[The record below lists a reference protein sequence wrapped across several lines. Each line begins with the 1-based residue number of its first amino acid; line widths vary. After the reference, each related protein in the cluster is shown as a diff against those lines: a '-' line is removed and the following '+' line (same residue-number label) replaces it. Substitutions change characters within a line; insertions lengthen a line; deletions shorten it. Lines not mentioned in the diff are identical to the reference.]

1 MGKKKIV
8 TLNQNSQFKRLYSKG
23 NSFVSSNLI
32 TYIKRNNLN
41 INRVGITASKKIGI
55 SVKRNRARRVIK
67 SSYIKLFPYVKN
79 GFDIVFVARYK
90 TCYLKMQDIYSNMF
104 KHLKDANLIN
114 EEINH

>member
-55 SVKRNRARRVIK
+55 SVKRNRARRIIK
-67 SSYIKLFPYVKN
+67 SSYVELFPYVKN
-79 GFDIVFVARYK
+79 GFDIVFVARHK
-90 TCYLKMQDIYSNMF
+90 TCYLKTQDVYSSMF
-104 KHLKDANLIN
+104 KHLKDARLLN
-114 EEINH
+114 EKICN